1 MQQRADL
8 SRSCQTSCGE
18 SNGGAVVGMQRPAEI
33 INRGSLD
40 ATPTLLRAAL
50 AAGIVT
56 TLGLTLVASVS
67 RRKRDLALLKAL
79 GFTKAQLAAA
89 TSWQSTMAVAIG
101 AVVGIPLASFS
112 TFPAQRIPAD
122 LLSEQRRVQF

>member
-1 MQQRADL
+1 M
-8 SRSCQTSCGE
+8 
-18 SNGGAVVGMQRPAEI
+18 VGMQRPAEI

-50 AAGIVT
+50 ATGIVT

-101 AVVGIPLASFS
+101 AVVGIPLGIILGRFQRSVFLPTCYPNSAGCSFEV
-112 TFPAQRIPAD
+112 ANRGG
-122 LLSEQRRVQF
+122 